1 MPLASAASCSFDPA
15 VQANTPLDIPK
26 SVCEDFKGRTG
37 PAWEWG
43 FLPTLTWPP
52 LRPDART
59 LTTLALGL
67 SSLGP
72 CLGAESCRAHAHRA
86 CIRACAQFFYLRVKR
101 HVLRRWF
108 AAEGATER

>member
-15 VQANTPLDIPK
+15 VQANNPLDIPE
-26 SVCEDFKGRTG
+26 SVCEDFKSRTG

-43 FLPTLTWPP
+43 FLSTLTWPP

-72 CLGAESCRAHAHRA
+72 CLGANPAERTRIVHASGHAHN
-86 CIRACAQFFYLRVKR
+86 FFIY
-101 HVLRRWF
+101 
-108 AAEGATER
+108 G